1 MIELKTVQN
10 KIQGAIKDA
19 DRIASDNRTALGS
32 ASRNYITK
40 CAGGLAAIAI
50 LVTVLT
56 FSYSLF
62 GIGQN
67 KTRSGRPAD
76 NDRRDLRIEPKKNT

>member
-62 GIGQN
+62 
-67 KTRSGRPAD
+67 
-76 NDRRDLRIEPKKNT
+76 KKKKKYVIRLIYPDDTS